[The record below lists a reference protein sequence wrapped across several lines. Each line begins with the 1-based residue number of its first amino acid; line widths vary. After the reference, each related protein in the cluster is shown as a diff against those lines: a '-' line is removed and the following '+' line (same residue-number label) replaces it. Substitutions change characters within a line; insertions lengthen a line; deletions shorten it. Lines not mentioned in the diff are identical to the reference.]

1 MRSYRDGRLYPGTTI
16 CWLALPLNTRTLY
29 NQNVYDYAHAYLIG
43 SLIILP
49 FWSLPLYHRKD
60 LARELLSMSV
70 IGGLLAVLFAPPFLH
85 DYWHPTYVLPLWS
98 FGGIEDFI
106 YGFFIVGI
114 ASVVYEELF
123 GKKFV
128 KRKGRKKSFSRFAL
142 PALVLYALA
151 FYLPVYLGLPSIY
164 AALFSFLVLTS
175 VIVSIRHDL
184 LTDTLVSGLIVG
196 LLTLVGFL
204 LFVKIYPGVVNRFWD
219 LNNVNST
226 LIIGIP
232 TGELL
237 WAFGLGAA
245 AGPVYEFFAGQRFRK

>member
-1 MRSYRDGRLYPGTTI
+1 
-16 CWLALPLNTRTLY
+16 
-29 NQNVYDYAHAYLIG
+29 
-43 SLIILP
+43 
-49 FWSLPLYHRKD
+49 
-60 LARELLSMSV
+60 MSV
-70 IGGLLAVLFAPPFLH
+70 IGGFLAVLFAPPFLH

-98 FGGIEDFI
+98 FGGIEDYI

-128 KRKGRKKSFSRFAL
+128 KRKGRENKFSRFAL
-142 PALVLYALA
+142 PALTLYGLA
-151 FYLPVYLGLPSIY
+151 FYLPIYLGLPSIY
-164 AALFSFLVLTS
+164 AALFSFFVLAG

-184 LTDTLVSGLIVG
+184 LTDALVSGIIVG
-196 LLTLVGFL
+196 LLTLAGFV
-204 LFVKIYPGVVNRFWD
+204 FFIKIYPQVVHRFWD

-232 TGELL
+232 AGELL

-245 AGPVYEFFAGQRFRK
+245 AGPVYEFFVGQRFRK